1 MTVPC
6 GRTGAFDAEATLTDT
21 NPTFEEDLRMSIIG
35 KVESLWR
42 YPVKSMRGEEL
53 EAAFVGFAGVYGD
66 RLFAFKSSASPAG
79 FPYLTGREHEEM
91 LRYRPRFRHPSKAA
105 APPNLT
111 EAESITPGLNP
122 VFADPADLA
131 VDIETPSG
139 AVLAVD
145 DPDLIRMLGERIGTG
160 HALTLLR
167 SERAMT
173 DCRPIS
179 LFSVQ
184 TGQQLGEEIGSAL
197 DKRRFRANI
206 YMHLDEAAGFAE
218 DEFVGATLRIGSKTT
233 IAILER
239 DPRCKMITLDPDTG
253 EANPEI
259 LQKVMQDHNGMA
271 GVYGAVLVEGAVR
284 AGDDIEW
291 LH

>member
-1 MTVPC
+1 M
-6 GRTGAFDAEATLTDT
+6 R
-21 NPTFEEDLRMSIIG
+21 IIG

-53 EAAFVGFAGVYGD
+53 QEAFVGFAGVYGD
-66 RLFAFKSSASPAG
+66 RLFAFKSAASPAG

-91 LRYRPRFRHPSKAA
+91 LLYRPHFRHPSKAVT
-105 APPNLT
+105 PPNLT
-111 EAESITPGLNP
+111 EAERITPGLNP
-122 VFADPADLA
+122 VFAAPAELA

-145 DPDLIRMLGERIGTG
+145 DPALVHMLGERIGDG
-160 HALTLLR
+160 HALSLLR
-167 SERAMT
+167 SDRAMT

-206 YMHLDEAAGFAE
+206 YMNLDEGAGFAE
-218 DEFVGATLRIGSKTT
+218 DALVGSTLRIGSKTT

-253 EANPEI
+253 KANPEI

-271 GVYGAVLVEGAVR
+271 GVYGAVLVEGTVR
-284 AGDDIEW
+284 LGDDIEW